1 VLNKRHLTALMM
13 ALATAYAAVADTN
26 YAFNGPVK
34 LTEPMLHHLVE
45 PRKAVNLCGDWQ
57 LAVFE
62 RPVTVNTSAGDVV
75 YELGAFELD
84 PDKLTWSKTVKVPYV
99 VPGGTRP
106 QPLYLF
112 RKRVSLTAAEA
123 KRQVRLVFEQVGDHA
138 ELYVNGKYVADE
150 ILTGLDWDVNI
161 SDFVREGENL
171 IEVRIAYD
179 VPFRKWGDYVSIQAW
194 ATGMHCG
201 IALPVH
207 LEICDPVYVDHAF
220 VTTQVVPERKFRADV
235 VLTNATD
242 KAVVADVKVNVKDW
256 EKPLVAKVTINAL

>member
-1 VLNKRHLTALMM
+1 MKRQVVFLVGAVCVACTA
-13 ALATAYAAVADTN
+13 AFTVFADTN
-26 YAFNGPVK
+26 FNFNGPVG
-34 LTEPMLHHLVE
+34 LSEPMLHHLIE
-45 PRKAVNLCGDWQ
+45 PRTAKNLCGDWQ

-75 YELGAFELD
+75 YELGVFELD

-179 VPFRKWGDYVSIQAW
+179 VPFRKWGDYV
-194 ATGMHCG
+194 
-201 IALPVH
+201 
-207 LEICDPVYVDHAF
+207 
-220 VTTQVVPERKFRADV
+220 
-235 VLTNATD
+235 
-242 KAVVADVKVNVKDW
+242 
-256 EKPLVAKVTINAL
+256 